1 VYASS
6 RYFAVIDP
14 AQPLTGTN
22 IPTNSE
28 KPAVHLTGQY
38 ADGVQSFDFRRYWH
52 SFTERAWIVAICVL
66 AGFFLALGSLAR
78 TPKLYQGH
86 TVLEVEAS
94 EPTPISTDDS
104 TTRMRAAFLG
114 SQEALRTIEQ
124 NLTNQTLLSRVV
136 RSEGLAED
144 GGRALLGQGIVTEKS
159 SKPAQSADASP
170 AGKTQS
176 ASGVTFTPLEDALG
190 RAMAGMVKPVIR
202 RGTRL
207 IDLFVVHRDP
217 AMAQRLVEAI
227 GREYIRASIERRAS
241 LSEESLRYLLEEE
254 ERLKRNL
261 QRSEAAVAE
270 YKANNPDALQLGGG
284 TAATGS
290 QTGAG
295 AGAGGS
301 RGGLV
306 EEKLEDLN
314 SKLTGAKADQLRLE
328 GELTQVQQAGNNID
342 TLLAIPSI
350 SSAAMVTEARRN
362 VIQLE
367 AGIATYALRYKD
379 KHPKMI
385 AAKAA
390 LAEAKEKLRQAVL
403 AQPAILRNAI
413 EQVKATETSLQQ
425 VLQDQKGVAVNLNR
439 TAIGYQELARQA
451 ETDRALY
458 DSVLRQIKDTNLT
471 KDVKTDAVSVVEHSP
486 FPGSPVSPRPSK
498 TIALGLLAGLAVGL
512 AFVFG
517 ADALD
522 RSIKTVDQ
530 AETTL
535 GLPVFTAVPDTTD
548 EGAVSR
554 IRRRSRA
561 FRSSNYRVVVET
573 PESPA
578 AEAFRNLRAALSL
591 LGPEAE
597 RKVSLFTSAVPNE
610 GKSFTSANYS
620 LALAQQGYRVLLI
633 DGDLRRPNMH
643 KIFRFPEVN
652 RENNSEEDTAP
663 GVTDC
668 LVGKADIASAARE
681 IPTGEFQFVD
691 ENIALTGNIL
701 SATGGQLFVL
711 AGGRRAPNPAEILAG
726 PFFGQLVT
734 EASKLFDR
742 VVIDSAP
749 ILAVSDTLLMTPH
762 VQTVCIVI
770 RAAKTPRPAVRRAI
784 SLLAKSGIRPAG
796 LVLNRL
802 RRSRG
807 VGYYYYYASHGYGKE
822 EGAYSRSYHRSYGS
836 RSKRDHEGNGA

>member
-1 VYASS
+1 
-6 RYFAVIDP
+6 VIDP
-14 AQPLTGTN
+14 AQSLTGTT
-22 IPTNSE
+22 ISSNSE
-28 KPAVHLTGQY
+28 KSGPPLTAEY
-38 ADGVQSFDFRRYWH
+38 AEGLQRFDFRRYWH
-52 SFTERAWIVAICVL
+52 AFLERIWIVAICVL
-66 AGFFLALGSLAR
+66 AGLFLALGSLAR

-86 TVLEVEAS
+86 TVLEVEFS
-94 EPTPISTDDS
+94 EPTPISTEDS
-104 TTRMRAAFLG
+104 TVRMRSAFLG

-124 NLTNQTLLSRVV
+124 NLSNQTLLSRVV
-136 RSEGLAED
+136 RSEGLAQD
-144 GGRALLGQGIVTEKS
+144 GGLALLGQSIVTDKS
-159 SKPAQSADASP
+159 SNPQKSTDASP
-170 AGKTQS
+170 AGKTQTTN
-176 ASGVTFTPLEDALG
+176 AVTFTPLEEALG

-207 IDLFVVHRDP
+207 IDLFVTHRDP

-261 QRSEAAVAE
+261 QKSEAAVAE
-270 YKANNPDALQLGGG
+270 YKAKNPDALQLGGG

-290 QTGAG
+290 QQGSG
-295 AGAGGS
+295 SGAGGS

-306 EEKLEDLN
+306 EEKMEDLS
-314 SKLTGAKADQLRLE
+314 SKLNAAKTDQLRLE
-328 GELTQVQQAGNNID
+328 GELEQVKQAGDNID
-342 TLLAIPSI
+342 ALLLIPSI
-350 SSAAMVTEARRN
+350 FTAALVNDARRS
-362 VIQLE
+362 VIQME
-367 AGIATYALRYKD
+367 AGITTYALRYKD

-390 LAEAKEKLRQAVL
+390 LAEAKQKLREAVL
-403 AQPAILRNAI
+403 AQPPILRNAI
-413 EQVKATETSLQQ
+413 EQLKATQTNLHEA
-425 VLQDQKGVAVNLNR
+425 LQDQKGVALNLNR

-458 DSVLRQIKDTNLT
+458 ESVIRQIKETNLT
-471 KDVKTDAVSVVEHSP
+471 KDVKTNAVSVIEHSP
-486 FPGSPVSPRPSK
+486 LPGAPVSPKPSK
-498 TIALGLLAGLAVGL
+498 TIALGLLGGLAVGL

-517 ADALD
+517 IDALD

-535 GLPVFTAVPDTTD
+535 GLPVFAAVPDTTD

-554 IRRRSRA
+554 IKRRSKA
-561 FRSSNYRVVVET
+561 FRASNYRVVVET

-597 RKVSLFTSAVPNE
+597 RKISLFTSAVPNE

-633 DGDLRRPNMH
+633 DGDLRRPNVH
-643 KIFRFPEVN
+643 KIFGFPEADVK
-652 RENNSEEDTAP
+652 NNSEENTPP

-668 LVGKADIASAARE
+668 LVGEADIASAARE
-681 IPTGEFQFVD
+681 IPAGAFQFVD
-691 ENIALTGNIL
+691 ENIALTGDIL
-701 SATGGQLFVL
+701 TAAGGQLFVL

-726 PFFGQLVT
+726 PFFGQLIT
-734 EASKLFDR
+734 EAAKLFDR

-762 VQTVCIVI
+762 AQTLCIVV
-770 RAAKTPRPAVRRAI
+770 RAGKTPRPAVRRAI
-784 SLLAKSGIRPAG
+784 TLLAKSGIRPAG

-807 VGYYYYYASHGYGKE
+807 VGYYYYYASHGYGAE
-822 EGAYSRSYHRSYGS
+822 EGAYSRSYRGSYQ
-836 RSKRDHEGNGA
+836 RESKASHDGNGA